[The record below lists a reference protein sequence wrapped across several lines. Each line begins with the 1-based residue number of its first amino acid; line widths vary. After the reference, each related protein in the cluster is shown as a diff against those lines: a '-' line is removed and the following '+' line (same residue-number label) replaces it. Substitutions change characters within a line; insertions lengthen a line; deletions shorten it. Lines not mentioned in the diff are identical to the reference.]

1 MQRLAWFVGASL
13 CGFLQ
18 DGHRCL
24 PSVLMRTGT
33 ISGELAIFQQ
43 AYEDACRKVGLDP
56 APSDDTVYRRLRDEL
71 AKAVINAAR
80 FGERDPAILSAFA
93 ISFGLRN
100 WHLPKR

>member
-1 MQRLAWFVGASL
+1 MFVGASL
-13 CGFLQ
+13 WLLAGW
-18 DGHRCL
+18 HRCPL
-24 PSVLMRTGT
+24 AVGRVQ
-33 ISGELAIFQQ
+33 GELAIFQQ
-43 AYEDACRKVGLDP
+43 AYEDACRKVDP

-80 FGERDPAILSAFA
+80 FSERDPSILSAFA

>member
-1 MQRLAWFVGASL
+1 MSPFRAYE
-13 CGFLQ
+13 
-18 DGHRCL
+18 DGYD
-24 PSVLMRTGT
+24 
-33 ISGELAIFQQ
+33 SGELAIFQQ

-56 APSDDTVYRRLRDEL
+56 APSGDTVYRRLRDEL

-80 FGERDPAILSAFA
+80 FSERDPSSLSAFA